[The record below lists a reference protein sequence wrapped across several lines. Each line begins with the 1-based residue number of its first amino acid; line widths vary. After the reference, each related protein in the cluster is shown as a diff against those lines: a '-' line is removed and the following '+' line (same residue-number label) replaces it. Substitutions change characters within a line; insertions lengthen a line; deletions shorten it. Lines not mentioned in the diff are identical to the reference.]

1 MTLSPDDLADPRA
14 AQLPAAISS
23 LIDGAA
29 ARFDTDRAAARR
41 YLLRASA
48 ILRAARAPGPEGE
61 SSSGLKSPAGA
72 LATWQVNRVL
82 DYIDSHLTEKITLRD
97 LARLIDVSVGRLCRA
112 FKVSVGVSPY
122 RFIARKRVELA
133 CGMLKT
139 SPQPLSQVAISCGLC
154 DQSHFSRFF
163 RQATGMS
170 PAAWRRV
177 NAVGPIPGFAP
188 RSTRAPGRR
197 ASPYPIIEQASE
209 VR

>member
-1 MTLSPDDLADPRA
+1 MP
-14 AQLPAAISS
+14 
-23 LIDGAA
+23 GAEA
-29 ARFDTDRAAARR
+29 E
-41 YLLRASA
+41 
-48 ILRAARAPGPEGE
+48 P
-61 SSSGLKSPAGA
+61 SSGLKSPAGA

-97 LARLIDVSVGRLCRA
+97 LARQIDVSVGRLCRA

-133 CGMLKT
+133 CAMLKT
-139 SPQPLSQVAISCGLC
+139 SPQPLSQVAISCGLS

-170 PAAWRRV
+170 PDAWRRE
-177 NAVGPIPGFAP
+177 NAIGPIPGSAP
-188 RSTRAPGRR
+188 RSTRAAGRR
-197 ASPYPIIEQASE
+197 VSPYPSIEHVSE